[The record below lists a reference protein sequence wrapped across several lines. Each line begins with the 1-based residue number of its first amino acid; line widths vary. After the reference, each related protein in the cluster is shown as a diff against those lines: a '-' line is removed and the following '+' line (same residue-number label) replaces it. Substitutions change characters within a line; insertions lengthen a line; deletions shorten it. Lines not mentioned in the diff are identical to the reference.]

1 MKVSYIVPGNWADID
16 LNGDL
21 VEQTR
26 QVGDRFMTY
35 LGQSGKT
42 EQVRDLID
50 RQFRS
55 QAEALKQAGA
65 TNFLVEV
72 EPTAG
77 VLTGASMFVV
87 PLPLTDDA
95 APMDAMIAIGR
106 DNGQAEVIEDG
117 HSVVMRTM
125 SLRDGED
132 LLRSTAEAVN
142 QELNVQLPEVPQKI
156 VSRQITYFLA
166 NPDVT
171 EAIVT
176 LTGYIN
182 LPSSPEHDQLA
193 TSLLH
198 LYDAVARSLRMQP

>member
-26 QVGDRFMTY
+26 QVGDRLMTY

-87 PLPLTDDA
+87 PLPLTDDV
-95 APMDAMIAIGR
+95 APMDAMLAIGR
-106 DNGQAEVIEDG
+106 DNGQAEVI
-117 HSVVMRTM
+117 
-125 SLRDGED
+125 
-132 LLRSTAEAVN
+132 
-142 QELNVQLPEVPQKI
+142 
-156 VSRQITYFLA
+156 
-166 NPDVT
+166 
-171 EAIVT
+171 
-176 LTGYIN
+176 
-182 LPSSPEHDQLA
+182 
-193 TSLLH
+193 
-198 LYDAVARSLRMQP
+198 

>member
-87 PLPLTDDA
+87 PLPLT
-95 APMDAMIAIGR
+95 
-106 DNGQAEVIEDG
+106 NGQAEVIEGG

-142 QELNVQLPEVPQKI
+142 QELNVQLPEVPQV

-193 TSLLH
+193 ASLLH

>member
-1 MKVSYIVPGNWADID
+1 
-16 LNGDL
+16 
-21 VEQTR
+21 
-26 QVGDRFMTY
+26 MTY

-87 PLPLTDDA
+87 PLPLTDDV
-95 APMDAMIAIGR
+95 APMDAMLAIGR

-142 QELNVQLPEVPQKI
+142 QELNIQLPEVPQV

>member
-87 PLPLTDDA
+87 PLPLTDDV
-95 APMDAMIAIGR
+95 APMDAMLAIGR
-106 DNGQAEVIEDG
+106 DNGRTPVQWDG
-117 HSVVMRTM
+117 NENAGFTDGTCPYVTARTYYAPP
-125 SLRDGED
+125 LR
-132 LLRSTAEAVN
+132 
-142 QELNVQLPEVPQKI
+142 P
-156 VSRQITYFLA
+156 
-166 NPDVT
+166 
-171 EAIVT
+171 
-176 LTGYIN
+176 
-182 LPSSPEHDQLA
+182 
-193 TSLLH
+193 
-198 LYDAVARSLRMQP
+198 

>member
-77 VLTGASMFVV
+77 VLAGASMFVV
-87 PLPLTDDA
+87 PLPLTDDV
-95 APMDAMIAIGR
+95 APMDAMLAIGR
-106 DNGQAEVIEDG
+106 DGRLVQVGGDGELINTDLSDLVHTIAGESTPRQTLARVDHIETARRRLIANGNPLLVLED
-117 HSVVMRTM
+117 MTI
-125 SLRDGED
+125 SLR
-132 LLRSTAEAVN
+132 
-142 QELNVQLPEVPQKI
+142 PQ
-156 VSRQITYFLA
+156 A
-166 NPDVT
+166 
-171 EAIVT
+171 
-176 LTGYIN
+176 
-182 LPSSPEHDQLA
+182 
-193 TSLLH
+193 
-198 LYDAVARSLRMQP
+198 

>member
-21 VEQTR
+21 VEQTS

-87 PLPLTDDA
+87 PLPLTDDV
-95 APMDAMIAIGR
+95 APMDAMLAIGR